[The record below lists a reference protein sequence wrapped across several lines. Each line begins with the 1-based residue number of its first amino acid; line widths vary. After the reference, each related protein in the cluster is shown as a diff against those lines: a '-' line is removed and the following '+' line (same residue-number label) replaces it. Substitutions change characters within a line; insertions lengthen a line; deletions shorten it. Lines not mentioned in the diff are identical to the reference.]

1 MKRAAAIVLLI
12 VVIVGLCACKPRGN
26 KDLREEDIRA
36 ICELATLECYYNN
49 VAKINK
55 EADNIFQKDRKL
67 WIEYEGKVTL
77 GIKMS
82 DVDIDINGATVR
94 ITLPKAEILSKDYAV
109 YEDSYI
115 ASKDGWLFK
124 NEITADEQTEAIE
137 AAQAEMEKA
146 INDNKALHM
155 KAEDRA
161 KELIE
166 NYIMQIGE
174 TFNKEYTL
182 EWRTK

>member
-1 MKRAAAIVLLI
+1 MKKAAAIVLLM
-12 VVIVGLCACKPRGN
+12 VVIVGLCACKAGGN

-82 DVDIDINGATVR
+82 DVEISIKGTTVR
-94 ITLPKAEILSKDYAV
+94 ITLPEAEILSKDYTV

-115 ASKDGWLFK
+115 ASADGWLVK
-124 NEITADEQTEAIE
+124 NEITADEQTEAVKI
-137 AAQAEMEKA
+137 AQTEMEEA
-146 INDNKALHM
+146 INENKALFM

-166 NYIMQIGE
+166 NYILQVGEAIG
-174 TFNKEYTL
+174 KEYTI
-182 EWRTK
+182 EWKTK

>member
-1 MKRAAAIVLLI
+1 MKKAIAIILLI
-12 VVIVGLCACKPRGN
+12 VTIFGLCACKRQGSN
-26 KDLREEDIRA
+26 NLREEDIRA

-55 EADNIFQKDRKL
+55 EANNIFQKDRKL

-82 DVDIDINGATVR
+82 DVDININGTTVH

-115 ASKDGWLFK
+115 ASNDGWLFK
-124 NEITADEQTEAIE
+124 NEITADEQTEAVKV
-137 AAQAEMEKA
+137 AQGEMEKA
-146 INDNKALHM
+146 INDNKALYT
-155 KAEDRA
+155 KAENRA

-166 NYIMQIGE
+166 NYIKQIGE
-174 TFNKEYTL
+174 ATGKEYTIA
-182 EWRTK
+182 WKTK